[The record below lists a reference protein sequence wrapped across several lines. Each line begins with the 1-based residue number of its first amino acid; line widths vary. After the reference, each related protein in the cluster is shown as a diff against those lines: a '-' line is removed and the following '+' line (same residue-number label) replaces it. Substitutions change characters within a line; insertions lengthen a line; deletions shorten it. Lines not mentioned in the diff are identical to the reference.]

1 MTKAIKTFQKA
12 KVRIPVI
19 VSSDSGRNVSTDSGA
34 S

>member
-1 MTKAIKTFQKA
+1 MEG
-12 KVRIPVI
+12 VRIPVI